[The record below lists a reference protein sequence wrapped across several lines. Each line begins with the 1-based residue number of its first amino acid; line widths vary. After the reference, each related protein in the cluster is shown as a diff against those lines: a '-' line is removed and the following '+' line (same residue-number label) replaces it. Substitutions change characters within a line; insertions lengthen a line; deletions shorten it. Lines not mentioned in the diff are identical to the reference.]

1 MALNTIFGI
10 NGVGKDTVANV
21 LRADNPNLSVTS
33 MSRML
38 MYILGITKSYD
49 VSEKASE
56 EQYKKLEGIPQERMI
71 EIENTEY
78 KKLLSELSKSDE
90 NVLMLAHLILAL
102 RHGDKINY
110 LTDRTIPDWY
120 VNLNASLIQL
130 VAPFELISARR
141 KNDLSRKRKVDISE
155 IEYHQSL
162 CDDEWERIK
171 RMNPAAAERMYVV
184 NNIGLYET
192 ADEIENLMYSGDA
205 KVLQK
210 IRGEKR

>member
-120 VNLNASLIQL
+120 VNLNDSLIQL
-130 VAPFELISARR
+130 VAPF
-141 KNDLSRKRKVDISE
+141 
-155 IEYHQSL
+155 
-162 CDDEWERIK
+162 
-171 RMNPAAAERMYVV
+171 
-184 NNIGLYET
+184 
-192 ADEIENLMYSGDA
+192 
-205 KVLQK
+205 
-210 IRGEKR
+210 